1 MGGKH
6 RCPERAPYLE
16 LHIVFPVEILSGS
29 IIPSELPAGLCIIQ
43 DSTNGTG
50 FYSCGTEIGFST
62 AGLPIRKVRGRTEVH
77 GEIRAPEIYQ
87 HKSGNTEEMESW
99 DKLGEECG
107 IFSIVSHPEAA
118 RITYLGLYAL
128 QHRGQESAGIVSSD
142 RKKLRIERG
151 MGYVADLF
159 NEDRLEKLPGDSA
172 LGHVR
177 YSTSG
182 ESAVWNAQ
190 PMLIDCWRGSVAL
203 AHNGNLTN
211 ATQLRRELERDGA
224 IFHSTSDTEVVL
236 HLLSRSRRRT
246 TQEAFVEALRMI
258 QGAYCMV
265 LLTPEYLL
273 AARDPHG
280 FRPLTL
286 GRIRDSYVVTS
297 ETCALD
303 LINAEYVRD
312 IEPGEVMMVDGNSL
326 EYQFPLP
333 KEKPSFCVFEH
344 IYFSR
349 PDSLVFGR
357 TVNTSRREMGRN
369 LAREHRID
377 ADVVVPVP
385 DSGVSAAIG
394 YSLESG
400 IPLEFGLI
408 RNHYVGR
415 TFIEPKQS
423 IRNFGVKIK
432 LNPVREILQGRR
444 IVLVDDSIVR
454 GTTSRKIVQIIRAA
468 GAREI
473 HVRITAPPLIAPC
486 YYGIDIPTKRE
497 LIASSKTVEEICEF
511 IGADSLGYMS
521 LESVMKSV
529 DNRSRY
535 CAACFTGCYPTDVI
549 FDDRQR
555 KLFDDSD
562 DLPPAEAD
570 AE

>member
-1 MGGKH
+1 
-6 RCPERAPYLE
+6 
-16 LHIVFPVEILSGS
+16 
-29 IIPSELPAGLCIIQ
+29 
-43 DSTNGTG
+43 
-50 FYSCGTEIGFST
+50 
-62 AGLPIRKVRGRTEVH
+62 
-77 GEIRAPEIYQ
+77 
-87 HKSGNTEEMESW
+87 MESW

-107 IFSIVSHPEAA
+107 IFSIVGHPEATRMA
-118 RITYLGLYAL
+118 YLGLYAL

-142 RKKLRIERG
+142 RKKLYLERG
-151 MGYVADLF
+151 MGYVADVF
-159 NEDRLEKLPGDSA
+159 SESRLEALPGDSA

-182 ESAVWNAQ
+182 ESAAWNAQ
-190 PMLIDCWRGSVAL
+190 PMLVDCWRGPVAL

-236 HLLSRSRRRT
+236 HLISRSRRRT
-246 TQEAFVEALRMI
+246 LQEAFVEALRMI

-265 LLTPEYLL
+265 LMAPEYLL
-273 AARDPHG
+273 VARDPHG
-280 FRPLTL
+280 IRPLVL
-286 GRIRDSYVVTS
+286 GRIKDSYVVAS

-312 IEPGEVMMVDGNSL
+312 IEPGEVLRIEGNSL
-326 EYQFPLP
+326 EAQFPLP

-357 TVNTSRREMGRN
+357 TVNTSRREMGKN
-369 LAREHRID
+369 LAREHAVD

-394 YSLESG
+394 YAQESG
-400 IPLEFGLI
+400 LPLEFGLI

-415 TFIEPKQS
+415 TFIEPKQA

-432 LNPVREILQGRR
+432 LNPVREILKGKR

-454 GTTSRKIVQIIRAA
+454 GTTSKKIVQIIRTA
-468 GAREI
+468 GASEI
-473 HVRITAPPLIAPC
+473 HVRITAPPLVAPC
-486 YYGIDIPTKRE
+486 YYGIDIPTRRE
-497 LIASSKTVEEICEF
+497 LIAASKSVEEICAF

-521 LESVMKSV
+521 LGCTLKSV
-529 DNRSRY
+529 EDKKQY
-535 CAACFTGCYPTDVI
+535 CCACFTDQYPTDVV
-549 FDDRQR
+549 FDDKQR
-555 KLFDDSD
+555 KLFDETD
-562 DLPPAEAD
+562 DPPPAEAD
-570 AE
+570 